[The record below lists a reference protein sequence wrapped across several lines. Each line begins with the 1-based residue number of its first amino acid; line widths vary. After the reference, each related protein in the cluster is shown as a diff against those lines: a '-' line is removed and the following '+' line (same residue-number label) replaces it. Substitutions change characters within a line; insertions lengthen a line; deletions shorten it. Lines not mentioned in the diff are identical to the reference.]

1 MALVNGGKFIGRVA
15 ANDTS
20 LDGYGPA
27 GIVTPRSEN
36 FTIELAEFYNYN
48 WGDAAAI
55 NSANPS
61 ENQVD
66 GMFTVTVTNLQF
78 HPDTVDKRVK

>member
-48 WGDAAAI
+48 WG
-55 NSANPS
+55 
-61 ENQVD
+61 
-66 GMFTVTVTNLQF
+66 
-78 HPDTVDKRVK
+78 

>member
-1 MALVNGGKFIGRVA
+1 M
-15 ANDTS
+15 NDTS
-20 LDGYGPA
+20 LEGYEPA

-48 WGDAAAI
+48 WGNAAGI
-55 NSANPS
+55 NSPAPSTAN
-61 ENQVD
+61 QAD